1 MVKNAIIGK
10 VVDVLS
16 TKEGTSKK
24 GNQWVLR
31 EFLIEDAD
39 GDSFKVPIMNL
50 NIQKGTLIC
59 VPFEYKGK
67 ELPTTWINVIQPI
80 GVFVPLKEDNNNRET
95 NNSNKRNGDDDI
107 NQLPF

>member
-10 VVDVLS
+10 IVDVLS

-24 GNQWVLR
+24 GTQWVLR
-31 EFLIEDAD
+31 EVLIEDSD
-39 GDSFKVPIMNL
+39 GDFFKVPIMNL

-67 ELPTTWINVIQPI
+67 ELPTTWIIVIQPI
-80 GVFVPLKEDNNNRET
+80 GVFSPLKDDNNRVIH
-95 NNSNKRNGDDDI
+95 NSNKQKGDEDI